1 MLVELALSYNRINEP
16 GHQKKE
22 KVFPKKDGNVTLL
35 FLFSSPLKW
44 HLPPMFW
51 NIRLCIR
58 TKENVPSVRNGF
70 LGPSRIGKKN
80 ISSANKSCTLDGELA
95 QHYRGNKII
104 W

>member
-44 HLPPMFW
+44 HLPPMYW
-51 NIRLCIR
+51 NIRLCVR

-70 LGPSRIGKKN
+70 LGPSRIGKKKYPQRTKVAHLMVNWHN
-80 ISSANKSCTLDGELA
+80 ITEAIK
-95 QHYRGNKII
+95 
-104 W
+104 

>member
-1 MLVELALSYNRINEP
+1 MLVELALSYNRINEL
-16 GHQKKE
+16 GDQKKE

-44 HLPPMFW
+44 HLPPVHW
-51 NIRLCIR
+51 NIRLCVR
-58 TKENVPSVRNGF
+58 TKENVPSVRNG
-70 LGPSRIGKKN
+70 PSRIGKKKN